1 MNVGLL
7 FSPSLKIDEETLRS
21 FFENPNLV
29 YIAELGDHIFTDL
42 TENLVKSLVII
53 GEVKEDLIYEIEQ
66 RTGINPIAVETIP
79 EKWIKFSKKHLSA
92 LISAYIAKQSFAD
105 LAYYIQPIRASK
117 LSRRNL
123 IRFRLYEYLPY
134 PVLADELRI
143 EREIN
148 KCIESCP
155 KKIII
160 KAPEGPQVSKPE
172 ECTYCGYCSG
182 SSYLGYLELP
192 TFSTMQ
198 FVSYVNTIVEKY
210 GNAKLLFTPTKNVEI
225 SEGVFPVVIPIG
237 GIHDSF
243 LLSAYSAGLLPII
256 YASAVDEIGMKRLE
270 EIPSHFPGTSFPIL
284 KVKNEEELE
293 KAYKINFEIQISK
306 IPDDVLLSRRRRR
319 GLLIWAINEMSK
331 KVKLNEEEEVDG
343 IFSVEVNPEK
353 CVLCGVCVRMCQM
366 LVPEMRNNGDEIIL
380 GYNLSNC
387 IGSQRCIKNCPENA
401 ITFKGKAKIKDI
413 LHGQVIANKVKL
425 QRCRFCGKPIG
436 SSKVKSR
443 VDELLTSLGYSAQY
457 TDVCNDCKQKI
468 LTKMW
473 IERMMKNGSSR
484 H

>member
-1 MNVGLL
+1 M
-7 FSPSLKIDEETLRS
+7 DRDTLGS

-29 YIAELGDHIFTDL
+29 YISELGNHIFSDL
-42 TENLVKSLVII
+42 TENFVKSIVIL
-53 GEVKEDLIYEIEQ
+53 GEAKEDLVYEIEQ
-66 RTGINPIAVETIP
+66 RTGINPIAIDVIP
-79 EKWIKFSKKHLSA
+79 EKWLKFSKKHLTS

-105 LAYYIQPIRASK
+105 LAYYIQPVRSSK

-134 PVLADELRI
+134 PVLADELKV

-155 KKIII
+155 KKIIV

-198 FVSYVNTIVEKY
+198 FVSFVNTIVEKY
-210 GNAKLLFTPTKNVEI
+210 GNAKLLFTPVKDVEI
-225 SEGVFPVVIPIG
+225 EEGVFPVVIPIG

-243 LLSAYSAGLLPII
+243 VLSAYSAGLLPII
-256 YASAVDEIGMKRLE
+256 YAKEGDEISVKRVE
-270 EIPSHFPGTSFPIL
+270 EIPSHFPGINFPIL
-284 KVKNEEELE
+284 KVKNEEELK
-293 KAYKINFEIQISK
+293 KAYNVNFEIPISK
-306 IPDDVLLSRRRRR
+306 IPEDVILSRRRRR
-319 GLLIWAINEMSK
+319 GLLIWAINEMNK
-331 KVKLNEEEEVDG
+331 KMKLNEEEEIEG

-366 LVPEMRNNGDEIIL
+366 LVPEMKNSGDEIIL

-401 ITFKGKAKIKDI
+401 ITFKERAKIKEVI
-413 LHGQVIANKVKL
+413 HGQITVNKVKL

-443 VDELLTSLGYSAQY
+443 VDDLLSSLGYSTQY

-468 LTKMW
+468 LTKIWLEKMV
-473 IERMMKNGSSR
+473 KK
-484 H
+484 